1 MRIVFKEF
9 LDAHSDDEP
18 KLLQYFKDLSVHI
31 EKAISDG
38 RPLYAVHGFC
48 TDGGVSGAMIHFAD
62 PEGVIVPINY
72 AILNDELAAEILAN
86 IEWKGIVDLKPF
98 NNKTVEFWVDH
109 HLSSLNHNVNA
120 KKVRF
125 DMDGDSGAYQLLLSS
140 FLGEFPLHLVE
151 LATMTRTTDTAGY
164 IIQPPVSQYSSLDEI
179 VITETEGIEGRKQEE
194 ERIWLLDDAW
204 NTVSTLKEHLVLM
217 DQLAKHGFM
226 GLENFLPKIDL
237 MRETR
242 KKAYDIADSIEVDRD
257 VIVFSYIDQDKL
269 TITRRLQYNGAKVV
283 ISLGK
288 IPNGVKISLRRNREL
303 SENLNHLIQL
313 NELANLMNGGGHAGA
328 SGAFMQTTDE
338 AIEKIKKWALDKNLT
353 WKLIE
358 LD

>member
-1 MRIVFKEF
+1 VFKEF
-9 LDAHSDDEP
+9 LDNHSNDEP
-18 KLLQYFKDLSVHI
+18 ELLQYFRDLETHI
-31 EKAISDG
+31 EKAISDR

-72 AILNDELAAEILAN
+72 AILNDKLAAEILAN

-109 HLSSLNHNVNA
+109 HLSVLNHNVNA
-120 KKVRF
+120 KKIRF

-164 IIQPPVSQYSSLDEI
+164 IIQPPISQFSKLDELI
-179 VITETEGIEGRKQEE
+179 ITETEGIEGRKQEE

-204 NTVSTLKEHLVLM
+204 NTVSTLKDHLVLM
-217 DQLAKHGFM
+217 DRLAKHGFM
-226 GLENFLPKIDL
+226 GLDKLLPKINQL
-237 MRETR
+237 RERR
-242 KKAYDIADSIEVDRD
+242 KKAYEIADSIKVDRD

-269 TITRRLQYNGAKVV
+269 TITRRLQFNGAKVV
-283 ISLGK
+283 ISLGI

-303 SENLNHLIQL
+303 SEDLNQQIQL
-313 NELANLMNGGGHAGA
+313 NELAILMNGGGHAGA
-328 SGAFMQTTDE
+328 SGGFTSTIDE
-338 AIEKIKKWALDKNLT
+338 ALYVVKKWAVDKKLS
-353 WKLIE
+353 WKLVE